1 MPLFAYLQ
9 QVQRFL
15 EYDERQAIFN
25 PADLTVFINE
35 ARGQIAL
42 SSQCIRQPAQLI
54 ANLGQNSYNFSDATF
69 VDGPDILPGLQSVI
83 NIRQARL
90 VLPTGGQRRLS
101 MRSWE
106 WFDTYHLSRTIPEQ
120 DNPPNPGGA
129 PRVAARLQPGLT
141 GTLWIA
147 PTPDDFAPYTLNLD
161 AVGYPAPLVY
171 SNGDADPEA
180 LPYPW
185 TDAVPMLAAHLA
197 YIAEGNAEA
206 SAMWWNEYT
215 MFERRAVQGT
225 TPTRFV
231 GNYPGGSG
239 AHLVSQQMPLTAQM
253 PQVPR
258 R

>member
-1 MPLFAYLQ
+1 MALFAYLQ
-9 QVQRFL
+9 QLQRFL

-54 ANLGQNSYNFSDATF
+54 AVEGQNNYNFSDATF
-69 VDGPDILPGLQSVI
+69 VASPVILPGLLSVL

-106 WFDTYHLSRTIPEQ
+106 WFETFHLSRTIPEM
-120 DNPPNPGGA
+120 DNPPIPGGS
-129 PRVAARLQPGLT
+129 PRVAARLQPGLI

-147 PTPDDFAPYTLNLD
+147 PTPDAFAPYTLNLD

-171 SNGDADPEA
+171 SNGDSDPEA
-180 LPYPW
+180 LPVPW
-185 TDAVPMLAAHLA
+185 TDAVPMLAAHFA
-197 YIAEGNAEA
+197 CIAEGNANA
-206 SAMWWNEYT
+206 AALWFNEYT
-215 MFERRAVQGT
+215 TFERRAVQGT

-231 GNYPGGSG
+231 ANYPGGTG
-239 AHLVSQQMPLTAQM
+239 AHLVSQQIPLTAQM
-253 PQVPR
+253 PTVPR

>member
-1 MPLFAYLQ
+1 MALFAYLQ
-9 QVQRFL
+9 QIQRFL

-42 SSQCIRQPAQLI
+42 SSQCIRQPALLTVTQG
-54 ANLGQNSYNFSDATF
+54 NLAYNFSDATF
-69 VDGPDILPGLQSVI
+69 VGGPGILPGLQSVI
-83 NIRQARL
+83 NVRQARL
-90 VLPTGGQRRLS
+90 TLPTLGFRRLS

-106 WFDTYHLSRTIPEQ
+106 WYDTFHLSRTIPEI
-120 DNPPNPGGA
+120 GA
-129 PRVAARLQPGLT
+129 PAVAARLQPGLT

-147 PTPDDFAPYTLNLD
+147 PSPDGFAPYTLVLD

-206 SAMWWNEYT
+206 AAMWWNEYT
-215 MFERRAVQGT
+215 VFERRAVQGT

-239 AHLVSQQMPLTAQM
+239 AHMVSQQIPLTAQM